1 MIGLAPMRWPRT
13 LSLYVTREVVSY
25 TLIGLAAIAIVMVAR
40 GIVRV
45 LDYLIGAGFALEDL
59 LSLISLLVTTFAIY
73 ALPVSFLFG
82 VLLAIGRMASDLEI
96 TAMRACGVGIRGLLV
111 PIALLGG
118 LLSLATL
125 ALSLEVEP
133 AARRA
138 MAGLIRTMLV
148 RGASVEPGRFN
159 SVGDRTLYVDEREG
173 KNRLR
178 GVLIS
183 DRTDPERPFLV
194 FAESGEMQL
203 DEERAELRLSL
214 ERGDVHI
221 EGQGD
226 EQDRYQRLGFERLVY
241 KIDVTKLM
249 SPTVP
254 PRPREMTLA
263 DLRAITARIAAGT
276 SEELRDPPTYYAMN
290 LERRYALPAAPA
302 LFALVGVPLG
312 MQRKRGARSYGAIL
326 CALLAFGYYALV
338 SFCESLA
345 TEKGFPPRLAAW
357 LPNLAYAAVGT
368 VLLVRARRSS

>member
-1 MIGLAPMRWPRT
+1 MRWPRT
-13 LSLYVTREVVSY
+13 LSLYVTREVMSY
-25 TLIGLAAIAIVMVAR
+25 TLIGLAAITVVMVAR

-59 LSLISLLVTTFAIY
+59 LRMVSLLATTLAIY

-96 TAMRACGVGIRGLLV
+96 TAMRACGVGIRGLLA
-111 PIALLGG
+111 PIALLGA
-118 LLSLATL
+118 LLSLSTL
-125 ALSLEVEP
+125 GLSLEGEP

-138 MAGLIRTMLV
+138 MSAAVRTLLV
-148 RGASVEPGRFN
+148 RGASVEAGAFS

-173 KNRLR
+173 ANRLR

-183 DRTDPERPFLV
+183 DRTHPEHPFLV
-194 FAESGEMQL
+194 FA
-203 DEERAELRLSL
+203 
-214 ERGDVHI
+214 DVHI
-221 EGQGD
+221 ESSDADD
-226 EQDRYQRLGFERLVY
+226 ERYQRLGFDRLEY
-241 KIDVTKLM
+241 RIDVAKLM
-249 SPTVP
+249 GPILP
-254 PRPREMTLA
+254 ARPREMTLA
-263 DLRAITARIAAGT
+263 ELRGVTARIAAGT
-276 SEELRDPPTYYAMN
+276 TEGLRDPPSHYVAN

-312 MQRKRGARSYGAIL
+312 MQRKRGARSYGVIL

-338 SFCESLA
+338 SFCESLS

-368 VLLVRARRSS
+368 ILLVRARRASG

>member
-1 MIGLAPMRWPRT
+1 MRWPRT
-13 LSLYVTREVVSY
+13 LSLFVTREVVAY
-25 TLIGLAAIAIVMVAR
+25 TLIGLAAITLVMVAR

-45 LDYLIGAGFALEDL
+45 LDHLIGAGFAVEDL
-59 LSLISLLVTTFAIY
+59 LRMVSLLATTLAIY

-96 TAMRACGVGIRGLLV
+96 TAMRACGVGMRGLLA
-111 PIALLGG
+111 PIALLGV
-118 LLSLATL
+118 LISLSTL
-125 ALSLEVEP
+125 ALSLEGEP

-138 MAGLIRTMLV
+138 MSAAVRTLLV

-183 DRTDPERPFLV
+183 DRSDPERPFLV

-203 DEERAELRLSL
+203 DEASAELHLSL

-221 EGQGD
+221 EVKSDGQ
-226 EQDRYQRLGFERLVY
+226 ERYQRVGFERLEY
-241 KIDVTKLM
+241 KIDVAKLLG
-249 SPTVP
+249 PTHP
-254 PRPREMTLA
+254 PRPREMPLA
-263 DLRAITARIAAGT
+263 ELRAVTERIAAGT
-276 SEELRDPPTYYAMN
+276 TEPLRDSPPSYAMN

-312 MQRKRGARSYGAIL
+312 MQRKRGARSYGVIV

-338 SFCESLA
+338 SFGESLA

-357 LPNLAYAAVGT
+357 LPNLIYAAVGT
-368 VLLVRARRSS
+368 VLLVRARRAS

>member
-1 MIGLAPMRWPRT
+1 MRWPRT

-25 TLIGLAAIAIVMVAR
+25 TLIGLAAITLVMVAR
-40 GIVRV
+40 GVVRV
-45 LDYLIGAGFALEDL
+45 LDYLIGAGFAFEDL
-59 LSLISLLVTTFAIY
+59 AQIVGLLATTLAIY

-111 PIALLGG
+111 PIALIGV
-118 LLSLATL
+118 LLSVSTL
-125 ALSLEVEP
+125 GLCLEVEP

-138 MAGLIRTMLV
+138 MAGVLRTMLV

-203 DEERAELRLSL
+203 DEERAELRLLL
-214 ERGDVHI
+214 EHGDVHI
-221 EGQGD
+221 EAKNDG
-226 EQDRYQRLGFERLVY
+226 QDRYQRVGFDRLEY
-241 KIDVTKLM
+241 KIDVAAM
-249 SPTVP
+249 IHPTLP
-254 PRPREMTLA
+254 LRSREMTVA
-263 DLRAITARIAAGT
+263 DLRATAARIAGGST
-276 SEELRDPPTYYAMN
+276 EPLRDAPAEYAVN

-338 SFCESLA
+338 SFCENLA

-357 LPNLAYAAVGT
+357 LPNLAYAAMGT
-368 VLLVRARRSS
+368 VLLVRARRAS

>member
-25 TLIGLAAIAIVMVAR
+25 SLIGLAAITLVMVAR
-40 GIVRV
+40 GVVRV

-59 LSLISLLVTTFAIY
+59 LRMVSLLATTLAIY

-96 TAMRACGVGIRGLLV
+96 TAMRACGVGIRGLLA
-111 PIALLGG
+111 PIALLGA
-118 LLSLATL
+118 LLSLSTL
-125 ALSLEVEP
+125 ALSLDGEP

-138 MAGLIRTMLV
+138 MSAAVRTLLV
-148 RGASVEPGRFN
+148 RGASVEPGRF
-159 SVGDRTLYVDEREG
+159 STVGDRTLYVDEREG
-173 KNRLR
+173 ANRLR

-183 DRTDPERPFLV
+183 DRSDPERPFLV

-221 EGQGD
+221 ETQSD
-226 EQDRYQRLGFERLVY
+226 EHDRYQRLSFDRLEY
-241 KIDVTKLM
+241 KIDVAKLM
-249 SPTVP
+249 DPTLP
-254 PRPREMTLA
+254 QRPREMTLA
-263 DLRAITARIAAGT
+263 ELRATTARIAAGST
-276 SEELRDPPTYYAMN
+276 EKLRDPPSSYAMN

-312 MQRKRGARSYGAIL
+312 MQRKRGARSYGVIL

-338 SFCESLA
+338 SFCELLA
-345 TEKGFPPRLAAW
+345 NEKGFPPRLAAW

>member
-1 MIGLAPMRWPRT
+1 MRWPRT

-25 TLIGLAAIAIVMVAR
+25 SLIGLAAITLVMVAR
-40 GIVRV
+40 GVVRV

-59 LSLISLLVTTFAIY
+59 LRMVSLLATTLAIY

-96 TAMRACGVGIRGLLV
+96 TAMRACGVGIRGLLA
-111 PIALLGG
+111 PIAVLGA
-118 LLSLATL
+118 LLSLSTL
-125 ALSLEVEP
+125 ALSLDGEP

-138 MAGLIRTMLV
+138 MAAAVRTLLV
-148 RGASVEPGRFN
+148 RGASVEPGRF
-159 SVGDRTLYVDEREG
+159 STVGDRTLYVDEREG
-173 KNRLR
+173 ANRLR

-183 DRTDPERPFLV
+183 DKSDPERPFLV

-203 DEERAELRLSL
+203 DEEHAELRLSL
-214 ERGDVHI
+214 ERGDIHI
-221 EGQGD
+221 QTQSDG
-226 EQDRYQRLGFERLVY
+226 QDRYQRVGFDRLEY
-241 KIDVTKLM
+241 KIDVAKLM
-249 SPTVP
+249 DPILP
-254 PRPREMTLA
+254 QRAREMTLA
-263 DLRAITARIAAGT
+263 ELRATTARIAAGST
-276 SEELRDPPTYYAMN
+276 EKLRDPPASYAMN

-312 MQRKRGARSYGAIL
+312 MQRKRGARSYGVIL

-338 SFCESLA
+338 TFCESLA
-345 TEKGFPPRLAAW
+345 NEKGFPPRLAAW